1 VSPVGT
7 APPRPAARPQRPARP
22 ARPLRRPDPAARSRR
37 PLGHTSG
44 RPAGA
49 RSAGTRPQV
58 VARQQV
64 AARRARLG
72 RRARV
77 IRLAIVVA
85 LLVVAGRLVEVQVLR
100 AGYYSQQASQE
111 LTQPVTI
118 PALRGTVTDRDG
130 VVLMT
135 SEPTEMVVA
144 DDFQIRHPLHEA
156 RALAPL
162 LHAKASNLVPLLS
175 EKSGYVPLVRHL
187 AVAQARKVAGLAFPG
202 ITTIDDSINVAPDGN
217 LAGPVLGGVDA
228 AGLGD
233 AGLEE
238 QYNALLAGHPGHET
252 LLESPTG
259 VPLSGSSV
267 AERTGAV
274 AGTGLELTLDEPLQY
289 VAEQDL
295 AREILTSHAQ
305 GGEAVVMDVKTGQVL
320 AMANLVA
327 GTGPTGAT
335 SPSAPSTSAAGSS
348 SDTTVPIGSGDP
360 VQEAP
365 SASAL
370 TQLYEPGSVFKLVTF
385 SAALGDGI
393 ITPTSTFSVP
403 DQRTIDGDLF
413 HDATPHPTQQMTA
426 TQILAQSSNIGTSL
440 VAQELGETRLLE
452 QVKQLGFGA
461 TTGLH
466 FPGASPGLLVTPADW
481 STTDYVSL
489 AIGQTDAVTPMQV
502 LDAYNAIAD
511 DGEYVAPKLVR
522 ATVGSDGTL
531 RATPPSATHR
541 VVSAGVSRQLTQMLE
556 QVVDSGTG
564 VAASVPGYLV
574 AGKTG
579 TSQTPS
585 GRAGY
590 IPGDFDASFVGFA
603 PADHPV
609 LSAIVILDHPTPIYG
624 GAVAAPV
631 FSQIMGYALHR
642 YDVPTSQGLGGRPQ
656 ATVPT
661 TAAQLVQDAT

>member
-1 VSPVGT
+1 MSPVAT
-7 APPRPAARPQRPARP
+7 APPRPAARPQRPAPPGERLRHPAGGGRP
-22 ARPLRRPDPAARSRR
+22 PRVRRAGPPRPYAARQ
-37 PLGHTSG
+37 G
-44 RPAGA
+44 
-49 RSAGTRPQV
+49 
-58 VARQQV
+58 V

-72 RRARV
+72 RRARA

-85 LLVVAGRLVEVQVLR
+85 LVVVAVRLVDVQVLR
-100 AGYYSQQASQE
+100 AGYYAQQASQE

-118 PALRGTVTDRDG
+118 PALRGTVTDRNG

-144 DDFQIRHPLHEA
+144 DDFQIRHPVDEA

-162 LHAKASNLVPLLS
+162 LGKKASSLAPLLS
-175 EKSGYVPLVRHL
+175 EKAGYVPLARHL
-187 AVAQARKVAGLAFPG
+187 AVGRAKKVAGLAFPG
-202 ITTIDDSINVAPDGN
+202 ITTIDDSIDVAPDGN
-217 LAGPVLGGVDA
+217 LAAPVLGGVDA

-238 QYNALLAGHPGHET
+238 QYNSLLAGRPGHET

-259 VPLSGSSV
+259 VQLPGSTV
-267 AERTGAV
+267 AERSGAV
-274 AGTGLELTLDEPLQY
+274 AGTGLELTLDEPLQF

-295 AREILTSHAQ
+295 AREIIASHAQ
-305 GGEAVVMDVKTGQVL
+305 GGQAVVMDVKTGQVL
-320 AMANLVA
+320 AMADLVA
-327 GTGPTGAT
+327 GPGSASGSPPA
-335 SPSAPSTSAAGSS
+335 SPSAPPAPATPSKGVTI
-348 SDTTVPIGSGDP
+348 PIGPNDA
-360 VQEAP
+360 VQQAP

-385 SAALGDGI
+385 SAALGDGL
-393 ITPTSTFSVP
+393 ITPTTTFTVA

-413 HDATPHPTQQMTA
+413 HDATPHPTAQMTA

-440 VAQELGETRLLE
+440 VAQLLGETRLLA
-452 QVKQLGFGA
+452 QVKRLGFGT

-466 FPGASPGLLVTPADW
+466 FPGASPGLLVSPADW

-511 DGEYVAPKLVR
+511 GGEYVAPKLVR
-522 ATVGSDGTL
+522 ARVGSDGTV

-541 VVSAGVSRQLTQMLE
+541 VVPPGVSRELTGMLE

-579 TSQTPS
+579 TSQTPN

-590 IPGDFDASFVGFA
+590 VPGDFDASFVGFA

-631 FSQIMGYALHR
+631 FSQVMGYALHR
-642 YDVPTSQGLGGRPQ
+642 YDVPTSPGLGGRPQ

-661 TAAQLVQDAT
+661 TAARLVQDAT